1 MIKKKKKDT
10 AVFTLYLGLMAL
22 FFFYYS
28 TDHLQMIK

>member
-1 MIKKKKKDT
+1 MIKKKNKDT
-10 AVFTLYLGLMAL
+10 VVLTLYLELMAL

>member
-1 MIKKKKKDT
+1 MIKKKNKDT
-10 AVFTLYLGLMAL
+10 VVLTLYLKLMAL